1 MLTLTKEELCTI
13 RSQICDAFL
22 DVAETSNKM
31 GRVGSKLDFN
41 DEITLMVFLELF
53 NDLTIPSEF
62 FENDYVSILSNRDI
76 YKIQNKALQVRAHLK
91 RLTH

>member
-1 MLTLTKEELCTI
+1 MLTITKEELCKI
-13 RSQICDAFL
+13 HSQVCEAFL
-22 DVAETSNKM
+22 DVVETSNKLS
-31 GRVGSKLDFN
+31 RVGSKRDFN
-41 DEITLMVFLELF
+41 DELTLMVFLELL
-53 NDLTIPSEF
+53 NDLRVPSEF